1 MMKATHTTQG
11 LQISSAT
18 SEAALSPEQKRFNT
32 LIKQIEKLRQTLAGW
47 QEFIP
52 QFLRIHAQVIV
63 PLLDSA
69 RAVEREWVFAL
80 AGLLEQ
86 PGWTKGERATLGELI
101 TEGASALLDQD
112 DNGGSDTELKALFDQ
127 HSDVDFDTEQQE
139 ARTAMQAMMETM
151 TDVDLGDP
159 DEIRSEEALFQRM
172 QEAVKAKAAETS
184 GSPHEAH
191 ASARRQTAAQK
202 RRETEAQQVTQSV
215 REVFRKLASALH
227 PDREPDAAAREAKTA
242 LMQKVN
248 QAYAEND
255 LLTLL
260 ELQLQIEQVD
270 AGHVGRA
277 SAQRLKHYNK
287 VLAEQLAEL
296 KNELERVEWGFRVEF
311 TQQIDWSPSPKK
323 LLASIDQE
331 AKRLRAH
338 VAMIRHDLRRLGD
351 KAATKHLLRQ
361 ERQRLRQRNTMVDED
376 LFF

>member
-1 MMKATHTTQG
+1 MTATHTTQG

-18 SEAALSPEQKRFNT
+18 SDAALSPEQKRFNT

-47 QEFIP
+47 HEFIP
-52 QFLRIHAQVIV
+52 QYVRAHAQVIV
-63 PLLDSA
+63 PLVEGA

-101 TEGASALLDQD
+101 TEGAGALLGD
-112 DNGGSDTELKALFDQ
+112 DGDDAELKALFDQ

-151 TDVDLGDP
+151 TGVDLGDP
-159 DEIRSEEALFQRM
+159 DEIRSEEELFQRM
-172 QEAVKAKAAETS
+172 QEAIKAKGAETS
-184 GSPHEAH
+184 GSSPHEAH

-202 RRETEAQQVTQSV
+202 RREAEAQQATQSV

-242 LMQKVN
+242 LMQKAN
-248 QAYAEND
+248 QAYAAND

-296 KNELERVEWGFRVEF
+296 KNEIVRVEAGFRMDFGHPFEWNVG
-311 TQQIDWSPSPKK
+311 PKK

-331 AKRLRAH
+331 AKRLRTH
-338 VAMIRHDLRRLGD
+338 VAMVRHDLRRLGD

-361 ERQRLRQRNTMVDED
+361 ERQRLRQRDAMADED
-376 LFF
+376 FFF